1 MRTECNGRVA
11 TDMAAGDKVDWVDLI
26 ETCVLNIGEYRA
38 LNDQI
43 TSEVD
48 RVRSIPGDA
57 AAGVRTDKSLK
68 KAADRNTGC
77 IYVKAGK

>member
-43 TSEVD
+43 T
-48 RVRSIPGDA
+48 VRLTVFEAFPVMLPPA
-57 AAGVRTDKSLK
+57 FAPTKV
-68 KAADRNTGC
+68 
-77 IYVKAGK
+77 